1 MKHIYFRTL
10 SDTAKATILRA
21 TKGEN
26 EKVTA
31 LKETLSDMLQAG
43 EGYEALS
50 KLAEEIQE
58 GVSGIPDEDLE
69 EIIRVLESENYG

>member
-10 SDTAKATILRA
+10 SDTAKAMILRA

-26 EKVTA
+26 NKVAA

-43 EGYEALS
+43 EGYEALQE
-50 KLAEEIQE
+50 LAEEVQE
-58 GVSGIPDEDLE
+58 GVSGIPDEELE
-69 EIIRVLESENYG
+69 EIIRVLESENHG